1 MTENIFSHA
10 SIRVPRYTSYP
21 PATAFEA
28 SPDETLYRKWLS
40 DLEPATPIA
49 IYIHVP
55 FCREVCWYCA
65 CNMKLVKREEPL
77 ADYAATLD
85 RELEFLRGALPPGI
99 RIDAIHWGGGTPTSL
114 QDVKLAHLTERI
126 RKLFDVSPLAETAFE
141 LDPRTFALSRART
154 LAALGVNRVSL
165 GVQEFDATVQAAV
178 NRIQPFEQVRDL
190 VFSLRDAGICRINF
204 DLMYGLPFQTV
215 ATLEKT
221 VAQTLTLRPDRI
233 ALFGYAHVPWAAR
246 RQTQINEDALPG
258 LEARFEQAERAAEN
272 LIAGGYRRIGL
283 DHFALPEDGLA
294 KALDDRTLMR
304 NFQGYVA
311 DTPSTV
317 IGVGSSSISCTPQG
331 YMQNF
336 SETGSW
342 RRAVDSGNLPVR
354 RGHSLTPL
362 DRLRGEVINDLMCF
376 MRADLEQISKKHGFH
391 ENVLDREITAC
402 RKYEADGLVAV
413 NGRQLRVHERGRP
426 ALRLIASCFDA
437 YFDPEKSHHALAV

>member
-1 MTENIFSHA
+1 MTENSLSYA
-10 SIRVPRYTSYP
+10 NMRVPRYTSYP
-21 PATAFEA
+21 PATAFGA

-40 DLEPATPIA
+40 ELDPAIPVA

-65 CNMKLVKREEPL
+65 CNMKLVKREKPL

-85 RELEFLRGALPPGI
+85 HELELLCEALPHGI

-114 QDVKLAHLTERI
+114 PDGKLAHLTERT
-126 RKLFDVSPLAETAFE
+126 RQLFDVSPLAETAFE
-141 LDPRTFALSRART
+141 LDPRTFSLSRAST

-165 GVQEFDATVQAAV
+165 GVQEFDAAVQEAV
-178 NRIQPFEQVRDL
+178 NRIQPFEQVRD
-190 VFSLRDAGICRINF
+190 VVHSLRDAGICRINF

-215 ATLEKT
+215 ATLEET
-221 VAQTLTLRPDRI
+221 VARTLTLRPDRI

-272 LIAGGYRRIGL
+272 LMAGGYRRVGL

-317 IGVGSSSISCTPQG
+317 IGVGSSSISCVPGG
-331 YMQNF
+331 YVQNCT
-336 SETGSW
+336 ETGAW
-342 RRAVDSGNLPVR
+342 HRAVGSGHLPVQ
-354 RGHSLTPL
+354 RGHSLSRM
-362 DRLRGEVINDLMCF
+362 DRLRGEVINNLMCF
-376 MRADLEQISKKHGFH
+376 MGADLGQISQMHGFP

-402 RKYEADGLVAV
+402 RRYEADGLVVV
-413 NGRQLRVHERGRP
+413 NGRLLRIQERGRP

-437 YFDPEKSHHALAV
+437 YLDPEKSRHALAV